1 MELSL
6 NGKVPQGLQKTD
18 YQSQEIGN
26 EFPSKFITTFAFFGP
41 KY

>member
-6 NGKVPQGLQKTD
+6 NGESHRDCKKTD